1 MLPRPLRA
9 RSAALPDEIPWEEGS
24 SVRAADV
31 ALRPSSFHVDGDQR
45 PLSRSWAE
53 ASPLPLERSPSR
65 Y

>member
-9 RSAALPDEIPWEEGS
+9 WSAALPDEIPWEEGPWIQ
-24 SVRAADV
+24 AADV
-31 ALRPSSFHVDGDQR
+31 ALRPSSFHVDRDQR

-53 ASPLPLERSPSR
+53 ASPLPLERSLSR